1 MGAGSGSGLDR
12 KPADVCQV
20 SDVTFLPQPCEPCD
34 PPGYAVLALP
44 TEIDFCNATGL
55 LPLIMT
61 AVDHHSDGLR
71 VLVLDLTATR
81 FMDSQ
86 GVRLLAEVRR
96 RTHRHTRLRV
106 VAAPK
111 GVPSRVLELS
121 GLRRDVP
128 VYDNLAEALRPEG
141 APEGVPDSGPG
152 GGPGGGAAA

>member
-1 MGAGSGSGLDR
+1 M
-12 KPADVCQV
+12 
-20 SDVTFLPQPCEPCD
+20 TFLPQPCEPCD

-44 TEIDFCNATGL
+44 CEIDFCNAAGL

-86 GVRLLAEVRR
+86 GVRLLTEVRR
-96 RTHRHTRLRV
+96 RAPRHTRLRV

-128 VYDNLAEALRPEG
+128 VYDNLAEALRPEDG
-141 APEGVPDSGPG
+141 PDNDPEDGPDSDPENAPGSGPDGGPGSGPG
-152 GGPGGGAAA
+152 SEPGGGAAA

>member
-1 MGAGSGSGLDR
+1 M
-12 KPADVCQV
+12 
-20 SDVTFLPQPCEPCD
+20 TFLPRSCEPCD
-34 PPGYAVLALP
+34 PPGCAVLALP
-44 TEIDFCNATGL
+44 PDIDFCNAAGL

-61 AVDHHSDGLR
+61 AVEHHSAGLR

-86 GVRLLAEVRR
+86 GVRLLDEVRR
-96 RTHRHTRLRV
+96 RLPGRARLRV

-128 VYDNLAEALRPEG
+128 VYDNLAEALRQESG
-141 APEGVPDSGPG
+141 AASGPG
-152 GGPGGGAAA
+152 SGSAAQG